1 MNKIFNYIVAGVVG
15 CAMLAGCSDDALET
29 APTDSMSSS
38 GISDNAGTAIVALN
52 GMYRSMY
59 NSWSPQGNTHQSFGI
74 NSYVLMA
81 DLMGEDMI
89 QAAMGSGWF
98 WYDCL
103 YQVKDMY
110 ASTAWRPYDMWNCFY
125 TWVNGA
131 NEILAGDGSMQGT
144 TELVNNVLGQAY
156 AIRAFSYFMLAQN
169 FARTYKGHESE
180 PCCPIYTEPSNP
192 ETKGKPRATVQE
204 VYDQILS
211 DINRSIELLGQGS
224 RRTHISH
231 IDQSV
236 AYGWLARIAL
246 TMEDWN
252 TAFDAAVAAIET
264 SGCTIQPVDAF
275 AGLNDVSAGN
285 VMWGAA
291 IRSDQST
298 MYASFFSHMDY
309 DLGAYAATA
318 PKQISKDLYALMSA
332 SDSRR
337 DWWDMEHPA
346 NTDDS
351 GYTQEKFKSSNTQT
365 WEGDYIWMRVEEM
378 HLIAAEAACR
388 MGNEDVAHQYL
399 RNLMGQRDLTYPIDS
414 LTGTELGETTSD
426 RTGSLLE
433 AIIDQRRIELWGEGL
448 TFFDVK
454 RLNMSVTRGYEGTNF
469 ADASRFNT
477 NGRPAWMNLC
487 IVQTEKNNNAALIG
501 FENPDP
507 SNAYPVWE

>member
-1 MNKIFNYIVAGVVG
+1 MNKVFNYIVAGVLG
-15 CAMLAGCSDDALET
+15 CALLTGCSADALET
-29 APTDSMSSS
+29 APTDSMPGGGMGENASS
-38 GISDNAGTAIVALN
+38 AIVALN

-59 NSWSPQGNTHQSFGI
+59 ASWSPASNTHQSFGI
-74 NSYVLMA
+74 NSYVLMS

-89 QAAMGSGWF
+89 QAAAGSGWF

-110 ASTAWRPYDMWNCFY
+110 ASKGWRSYDMWNCFY
-125 TWVNGA
+125 TWINGA
-131 NEILAGDGSMQGT
+131 NAILVGDGTMGGST
-144 TELVNNVLGQAY
+144 AEVNNVLGQAY

-180 PCCPIYTEPSNP
+180 PCCPIYTEPTDT
-192 ETKGKPRATVQE
+192 ETQGRPRSTVEE
-204 VYDQILS
+204 VYKQILS
-211 DINRSIELLGQGS
+211 DINRSIELLGEASS
-224 RRTHISH
+224 RKHISH

-236 AYGWLARIAL
+236 AYGLLARVAL

-252 TAFDAAVAAIET
+252 TAFDAATSAI
-264 SGCTIQPVDAF
+264 SISRLQIQPVDAF
-275 AGLNDVSAGN
+275 SGLNNVNAGN

-298 MYASFFSHMDY
+298 MYASFFSHMDC

-337 DWWDMEHPA
+337 IWWDTQHST

-388 MGNEDVAHQYL
+388 KGDEATARTYL
-399 RNLMGQRDLTYPIDS
+399 RNLMSKRDLTYPIDN
-414 LTGTELGETTSD
+414 LTGTALGRTSAE

-433 AIIDQRRIELWGEGL
+433 AIIDQRRIELWGEYGRVWDLRRLKQGFVRTTAMGWPTDALL
-448 TFFDVK
+448 T
-454 RLNMSVTRGYEGTNF
+454 
-469 ADASRFNT
+469 
-477 NGRPAWMNLC
+477 GRPTDNP
-487 IVQTEKNNNAALIG
+487 
-501 FENPDP
+501 ENYMWVMTIPQSEFDGNP
-507 SNAYPVWE
+507 SLNPVTDQNPLGDE

>member
-38 GISDNAGTAIVALN
+38 GISGNAGTAIVALN

-59 NSWSPQGNTHQSFGI
+59 NSWSPEGNTHQSFGI

-204 VYDQILS
+204 Y
-211 DINRSIELLGQGS
+211 
-224 RRTHISH
+224 
-231 IDQSV
+231 
-236 AYGWLARIAL
+236 
-246 TMEDWN
+246 M
-252 TAFDAAVAAIET
+252 
-264 SGCTIQPVDAF
+264 
-275 AGLNDVSAGN
+275 
-285 VMWGAA
+285 
-291 IRSDQST
+291 IR
-298 MYASFFSHMDY
+298 F
-309 DLGAYAATA
+309 
-318 PKQISKDLYALMSA
+318 
-332 SDSRR
+332 
-337 DWWDMEHPA
+337 
-346 NTDDS
+346 
-351 GYTQEKFKSSNTQT
+351 
-365 WEGDYIWMRVEEM
+365 
-378 HLIAAEAACR
+378 
-388 MGNEDVAHQYL
+388 
-399 RNLMGQRDLTYPIDS
+399 
-414 LTGTELGETTSD
+414 
-426 RTGSLLE
+426 
-433 AIIDQRRIELWGEGL
+433 
-448 TFFDVK
+448 
-454 RLNMSVTRGYEGTNF
+454 
-469 ADASRFNT
+469 
-477 NGRPAWMNLC
+477 
-487 IVQTEKNNNAALIG
+487 
-501 FENPDP
+501 
-507 SNAYPVWE
+507 

>member
-15 CAMLAGCSDDALET
+15 CAMFAACSDDALET

-59 NSWSPQGNTHQSFGI
+59 ASWSPQGNTHQSFGI

-125 TWVNGA
+125 TWINGA

-246 TMEDWN
+246 TMEEWN

-264 SGCTIQPVDAF
+264 SGCQIQPVDAF

-285 VMWGAA
+285 VMWGAS

-337 DWWDMEHPA
+337 SWWNMEHPA

-388 MGNEDVAHQYL
+388 LGNEDAAHTYL
-399 RNLMGQRDLTYPIDS
+399 RNLMGKRDLTYPIDS
-414 LTGTELGETTSD
+414 LTGTELGATTSD

-433 AIIDQRRIELWGEGL
+433 AIIDQRRIELWGEYGRVWDIRRLKQGFVRTTDMGWPTDALL
-448 TFFDVK
+448 T
-454 RLNMSVTRGYEGTNF
+454 
-469 ADASRFNT
+469 
-477 NGRPAWMNLC
+477 GRPTTNPENYMWVMT
-487 IVQTEKNNNAALIG
+487 IPQTEFDGNASL
-501 FENPDP
+501 NPVTDQNP
-507 SNAYPVWE
+507 LSDE

>member
-15 CAMLAGCSDDALET
+15 CAMFAACSDDALET

-59 NSWSPQGNTHQSFGI
+59 ASWSPQGNTHQSFGI

-103 YQVKDMY
+103 YQVKDRY

-125 TWVNGA
+125 TWINGA

-144 TELVNNVLGQAY
+144 TDLVNNVLGQAY
-156 AIRAFSYFMLAQN
+156 AIRAFSYFMLAQY

-192 ETKGKPRATVQE
+192 DTKGKPRATVQE

-246 TMEDWN
+246 TMEEWN

-264 SGCTIQPVDAF
+264 SGCQIQPVDAF

-285 VMWGAA
+285 VMWGAS

-309 DLGAYAATA
+309 DLGAYAATD
-318 PKQISKDLYALMSA
+318 QI
-332 SDSRR
+332 
-337 DWWDMEHPA
+337 H
-346 NTDDS
+346 
-351 GYTQEKFKSSNTQT
+351 
-365 WEGDYIWMRVEEM
+365 
-378 HLIAAEAACR
+378 AEA
-388 MGNEDVAHQYL
+388 G
-399 RNLMGQRDLTYPIDS
+399 
-414 LTGTELGETTSD
+414 GTWSI
-426 RTGSLLE
+426 LLIPMI
-433 AIIDQRRIELWGEGL
+433 AVTPRKNSNRRIHRHG
-448 TFFDVK
+448 K
-454 RLNMSVTRGYEGTNF
+454 VTIFG
-469 ADASRFNT
+469 
-477 NGRPAWMNLC
+477 C
-487 IVQTEKNNNAALIG
+487 
-501 FENPDP
+501 
-507 SNAYPVWE
+507 VWKKCT